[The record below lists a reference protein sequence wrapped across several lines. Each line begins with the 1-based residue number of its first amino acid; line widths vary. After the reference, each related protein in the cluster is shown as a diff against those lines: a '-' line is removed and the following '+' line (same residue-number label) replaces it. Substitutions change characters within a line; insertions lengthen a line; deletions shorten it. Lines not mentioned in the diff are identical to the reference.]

1 MILFKIKYIEDLNS
15 ENENE
20 AYILCNG
27 YPSDK
32 QVLKRINMLD
42 YCGHE
47 MNEQDYKDFVI
58 DLENYTKYNIKDVE
72 QLDYIKFEPKPETN

>member
-1 MILFKIKYIEDLNS
+1 MVLFRVVYVEHFNA
-15 ENENE
+15 ENDKE

-27 YPSDK
+27 FPTHK

-47 MNEQDYKDFVI
+47 MTDEDYKHFV
-58 DLENYTKYNIKDVE
+58 LELGNYTKYNIEIVE
-72 QLDYIKFEPKPETN
+72 KIEYIKFDN